1 MAPTYFTSAAQFRA
15 WLKRHHSTATEL
27 LVGFHRKVSGRGGLT
42 YPDALDDA
50 LCFGWIDGIR
60 KRFDE
65 HSYTIR
71 FTPRKSTSIWS
82 LVNVRHAERLIA
94 AGKMQPAGIAAFAV
108 RDPKKTGIYSFE
120 RQKPARLPKEFEQRF
135 RANQAAWEF
144 FRAQAPWYQRVAIHK
159 VNSGKQLA
167 TRERWLERLI
177 TDSAAGQRLAEILM
191 KKRQ

>member
-1 MAPTYFTSAAQFRA
+1 MYFASAADFRA
-15 WLKRHHSTATEL
+15 WLKRHHATVTEL

-42 YPDALDDA
+42 YQAALDEA
-50 LCFGWIDGIR
+50 LCFGWIDGVR

-71 FTPRKSTSIWS
+71 FSPRKSRSVWS

-94 AGKMQPAGIAAFAV
+94 AQKMQPAGMTAFAA

-120 RQKPARLPKEFEQRF
+120 RQRPAKLPREFEQRF
-135 RANQAAWEF
+135 RAVRPAWEF
-144 FRAQAPWYQRVAIHK
+144 FRAQAPWYQRVAIYK

-177 TDSAAGQRLAEILM
+177 ADSAAGRRLAETLP
-191 KKRQ
+191 KNRQ